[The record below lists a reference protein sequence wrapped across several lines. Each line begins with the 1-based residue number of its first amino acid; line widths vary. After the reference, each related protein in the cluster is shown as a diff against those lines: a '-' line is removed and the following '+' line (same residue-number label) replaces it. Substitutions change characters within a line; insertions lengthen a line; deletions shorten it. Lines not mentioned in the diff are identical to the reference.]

1 MKAWSE
7 WSKILA
13 VDAQHPT
20 TMPGCHLMR
29 NAVGPMDYTP
39 GAMNSVHP
47 EDYKSTRTNPQ
58 SIGTRAYQLALY
70 VVFESGIQ
78 MLADNPFYYYREKE
92 CTDFITSV
100 PVTWDETKVLAA
112 VAGDYIVVAK
122 RKGEK
127 WFIGAITNSTAR
139 NLEVKLDFLVN
150 GKTYQMT
157 SFKDGVNARV
167 QAMDY
172 KKTTTKVEKGESL
185 QLHLVRDGGWAAVLE

>member
-1 MKAWSE
+1 
-7 WSKILA
+7 
-13 VDAQHPT
+13 
-20 TMPGCHLMR
+20 
-29 NAVGPMDYTP
+29 MDYTP

-100 PVTWDETKVLAA
+100 PVTWNGTKVLAA
-112 VAGDYIVVAK
+112 VAGEYIVVVK

-127 WFIGAITNSTAR
+127 WYIGAITNSTAR
-139 NLEVKLDFLVN
+139 DLDIKLDFLPS

-157 SFKDGVNARV
+157 SFKDGVNADV

-172 KKTTTKVEKGESL
+172 KKTSANVGNGESL
-185 QLHLVRDGGWAAVLE
+185 QLHLVRDGGWTAVIE